1 MNYVKTVLKEEIVVK
16 KIVTIYYFEFAKN
29 YIFEGEKHDFWEMVY
44 VDKGEMEV
52 MADTKGYKLSQG
64 EVIFHKPNEFHNL
77 WANGKIAPNVII
89 ISFECNSKAMKAFE
103 NRIACVNDFEKNLL
117 AQIIKESRV
126 AFSGYQNS
134 STCVL
139 ERRTSAAFGTEQI
152 IKISLEHFLVSLERG
167 EAGIKAE
174 SRLTS
179 SVKERSD
186 VDMIK
191 KIISYLKEHVGSN
204 LTVDEIKRYSKLSKT
219 SLNVIFKAKTGY
231 SVMEYFKM
239 LKIEEAKSIVREGQ
253 LNFTEIAE
261 KLGYQSIH
269 YFSRQFKN
277 ISKMSPSE
285 YAISVKAK
293 I

>member
-1 MNYVKTVLKEEIVVK
+1 
-16 KIVTIYYFEFAKN
+16 
-29 YIFEGEKHDFWEMVY
+29 
-44 VDKGEMEV
+44 
-52 MADTKGYKLSQG
+52 
-64 EVIFHKPNEFHNL
+64 
-77 WANGKIAPNVII
+77 
-89 ISFECNSKAMKAFE
+89 
-103 NRIACVNDFEKNLL
+103 
-117 AQIIKESRV
+117 
-126 AFSGYQNS
+126 
-134 STCVL
+134 
-139 ERRTSAAFGTEQI
+139 
-152 IKISLEHFLVSLERG
+152 
-167 EAGIKAE
+167 
-174 SRLTS
+174 
-179 SVKERSD
+179 
-186 VDMIK
+186 MIK